1 MSQKATHLAFP
12 CFKVIWLVLDWLL
25 SLSSRCKLRCY
36 TLILTPS
43 LFSLSLSLSLSL
55 SFSKNK
61 LSLLRSSTLFL
72 PQKTRY
78 IRPSYSHFLVIFV
91 HCFFYSDVTYFIL
104 QLPSIYIVQ
113 ILLCPKEV
121 IRAIGFTHSVRYSFV
136 LNYLVITFYSYLF
149 LASLCL

>member
-43 LFSLSLSLSLSL
+43 LFSLSL
-55 SFSKNK
+55 FFFPPKNK
-61 LSLLRSSTLFL
+61 LSSLRSSTLFL

-121 IRAIGFTHSVRYSFV
+121 TRAIGFTRSIRYSFV
-136 LNYLVITFYSYLF
+136 LNYSVITFYLYLF